1 MMTVSIC
8 SYDSPLGGICLA
20 ADALGLT
27 GLWFEGEKYFGSN
40 LPANP
45 VRQETEILTESK
57 RWLDVYFSGRE
68 PDFLPPLHPIGSP
81 FRRAVWDLLLQIP
94 WPDHNLWGTCPPA
107 GSAART
113 RRYVRPGGGRCRGTQ

>member
-1 MMTVSIC
+1 MPTVSIC
-8 SYDSPLGGICLA
+8 TYASPLGGICLA

-27 GLWFEGEKYFGSN
+27 GLWFDGEKYFGSN

-94 WPDHNLWGTCPPA
+94 YGQTTTYGAPTA
-107 GSAART
+107 
-113 RRYVRPGGGRCRGTQ
+113 V

>member
-27 GLWFEGEKYFGSN
+27 GLWFDGEKYFGSN

-57 RWLDVYFSGRE
+57 RWLDV
-68 PDFLPPLHPIGSP
+68 
-81 FRRAVWDLLLQIP
+81 
-94 WPDHNLWGTCPPA
+94 
-107 GSAART
+107 
-113 RRYVRPGGGRCRGTQ
+113 